1 MSSIEVP
8 AGPLDSALR
17 PAPPYDPAPIVRFDT
32 FLFVA
37 AGTVLATRAYLASTG
52 YPKVGGAHL
61 HIAHVLWGGLLLALA
76 VVIMLVTVTS
86 PARLW
91 ASVIGGVGF
100 GLFIDEV
107 GKFVSKDVNYFYR
120 PAVAIIYV
128 VLLLAYLVGRAV
140 LTRLTLTG
148 PRVRAIGAVAV
159 ADDQLGVL
167 TGGRRASVLA
177 MLERSQP
184 RARAVPLIRLLNQD
198 QQGRNSQRRSVEE
211 WLALL
216 YGRVNQL
223 ITGLVNRR
231 WISRII
237 FSLMTLQATLSLID
251 LIVVLAVRYEGA
263 TLSERDKNLALSIGL
278 GVQSALM
285 LAGLIMVAVRRRRPG
300 LELIRASLFV
310 ALLYTTLMEFA
321 VDPVGGVTDFVAVA
335 ILLTFIGAEIK
346 VEESRSIATTSAKA
360 ETLGQPDLESG

>member
-1 MSSIEVP
+1 
-8 AGPLDSALR
+8 
-17 PAPPYDPAPIVRFDT
+17 VRFDT

-61 HIAHVLWGGLLLALA
+61 HIAHVLWGGLLLAFA

-86 PARLW
+86 TARLW

-120 PAVAIIYV
+120 PAIAIIYV

-140 LTRLTLTG
+140 LTRRRLTD

-167 TGGRRASVLA
+167 TEGRRASVLA

-184 RARAVPLIRLLNQD
+184 RESAALLIRLLNQD
-198 QQGRNSQRRSVEE
+198 EQGRNSQRRSVEE

-223 ITGLVNRR
+223 VTGLVNRR
-231 WISRII
+231 WIRRII

-263 TLSERDKNLALSIGL
+263 TLSEKDKNLALSIGL

-285 LAGLIMVAVRRRRPG
+285 LAGLILVAVRRRRPG
-300 LELIRASLFV
+300 LELIRAGLFV
-310 ALLYTTLMEFA
+310 ALVYTNLMEFA

-346 VEESRSIATTSAKA
+346 VEESRSIITTSAKA
-360 ETLGQPDLESG
+360 ETLGQPDLQSR

>member
-1 MSSIEVP
+1 
-8 AGPLDSALR
+8 
-17 PAPPYDPAPIVRFDT
+17 
-32 FLFVA
+32 
-37 AGTVLATRAYLASTG
+37 
-52 YPKVGGAHL
+52 
-61 HIAHVLWGGLLLALA
+61 
-76 VVIMLVTVTS
+76 
-86 PARLW
+86 
-91 ASVIGGVGF
+91 
-100 GLFIDEV
+100 
-107 GKFVSKDVNYFYR
+107 
-120 PAVAIIYV
+120 
-128 VLLLAYLVGRAV
+128 
-140 LTRLTLTG
+140 
-148 PRVRAIGAVAV
+148 
-159 ADDQLGVL
+159 
-167 TGGRRASVLA
+167 
-177 MLERSQP
+177 
-184 RARAVPLIRLLNQD
+184 VPLIRLLNQD
-198 QQGRNSQRRSVEE
+198 KGRNSQRRSVEE

>member
-1 MSSIEVP
+1 
-8 AGPLDSALR
+8 
-17 PAPPYDPAPIVRFDT
+17 
-32 FLFVA
+32 
-37 AGTVLATRAYLASTG
+37 
-52 YPKVGGAHL
+52 
-61 HIAHVLWGGLLLALA
+61 
-76 VVIMLVTVTS
+76 MLVTVTS
-86 PARLW
+86 TARLW

-120 PAVAIIYV
+120 PAIAIIYV
-128 VLLLAYLVGRAV
+128 VLLLAYLGGRAV
-140 LTRLTLTG
+140 LTRRKLTDS
-148 PRVRAIGAVAV
+148 RVRAIGAVAV

-167 TGGRRASVLA
+167 TEGRRASVLA

-184 RARAVPLIRLLNQD
+184 RERATLLIRLLNQNE
-198 QQGRNSQRRSVEE
+198 QGRNSQRRSVEE

-223 ITGLVNRR
+223 VTGLVNRR
-231 WISRII
+231 WMRRII

-263 TLSERDKNLALSIGL
+263 TLSEQDKNLALSIGL
-278 GVQSALM
+278 GVQSALL
-285 LAGLIMVAVRRRRPG
+285 LAGLILVALRRRRPG
-300 LELIRASLFV
+300 LELIRAGLFV
-310 ALLYTTLMEFA
+310 ALVYTTLMEFA

-335 ILLTFIGAEIK
+335 ILLTFIGAEIR
-346 VEESRSIATTSAKA
+346 VEESRSITTTSAKA